1 MTLISQEFAF
11 HSHFLADRANKMNKS
26 KKLKLPN
33 SAEIYCTTRE
43 AAEMLHVSLRT
54 VQLWVEAGVL
64 EAWKT
69 DGGHRRLPLSSVQ
82 ALISERLGKSAAAQM
97 PAEDDAGGNDEFSVL
112 VLEDDEDMLQLYKI
126 TLTGWN
132 LPIRYAFASSVFEA
146 LLEIGRQ
153 PPDLL
158 VTDLRISGVDGFEII
173 KVLRADP
180 ALGTLNIVVVS
191 GLEPHEIE
199 ERGGLPPEITV
210 FPKPLS
216 FDSLQGYVRACL
228 AHRALKERQHAANT

>member
-1 MTLISQEFAF
+1 MTLILQEFAF
-11 HSHFLADRANKMNKS
+11 HSHFLPGRSNKMNKS
-26 KKLKLPN
+26 RKLKTPN
-33 SAEIYCTTRE
+33 SSEIYCTTRE

-64 EAWKT
+64 KAWKT

-82 ALISERLGKSAAAQM
+82 ALISERLGESAAAQM
-97 PAEDDAGGNDEFSVL
+97 PAEGNAGSNDEFSVL
-112 VLEDDEDMLQLYKI
+112 VLEDDEDMLQLYKM
-126 TLTGWN
+126 TLAGWN

-180 ALGTLNIVVVS
+180 VLGTLNIVVVS
-191 GLEPHEIE
+191 GLEQHEIE
-199 ERGGLPPEITV
+199 ARGGLPLEITV